1 MSQQQN
7 SSARS
12 VTFNDEQT
20 AAQQQDDSCR
30 MKQMTELRESSAFI
44 RRHPES
50 LLFVACK
57 VFQAL
62 DADNN
67 SQISWPEI
75 EDSFLGNLENIPF
88 DNKEQL
94 KECFYKWASVD
105 ENSEELSFDEFL
117 GFFQELIEM
126 I

>member
-75 EDSFLGNLENIPF
+75 EVKSSSQNCFFFHYRFEPLAEN
-88 DNKEQL
+88 K
-94 KECFYKWASVD
+94 
-105 ENSEELSFDEFL
+105 
-117 GFFQELIEM
+117 
-126 I
+126 